1 MNRPWMPLHVADYL
15 RDTRRLTA
23 AQHGAYL
30 LLIMEYWT
38 VGDLP
43 SDDASLA
50 RIACMLPNEW
60 KRERPTIAAFF
71 TPEWRHKRIDKE
83 IAKAAD
89 ISSKRRAAAEQM
101 HCKKDANAPA
111 NAEQEQS
118 TSTHTRGVNCSSLP
132 LESSLELTESQRE
145 QACGKFDQF
154 WSLYP
159 NKVGKKAARKKFD
172 IALKS
177 VDFEILMA
185 ALRAYVNKTDDR
197 PWCNPETWLNQGRW
211 DDEPAQQQ
219 RGGALGALDRI
230 ESQLES
236 AADSEAGEG
245 ALVSLPARRFG

>member
-1 MNRPWMPLHVADYL
+1 MSRPWMPLHVADYL

-38 VGDLP
+38 VGNLP
-43 SDDASLA
+43 MDDASLA

-60 KRERPTIAAFF
+60 KRERATIAAFF
-71 TPEWRHKRIDKE
+71 TSEWRHKRIDKE
-83 IAKAAD
+83 LARAAD

-101 HCKKDANAPA
+101 HSKKDAI
-111 NAEQEQS
+111 AEQEQS
-118 TSTHTRGVNCSSLP
+118 TSTHTRDVIVSSLP
-132 LESSLELTESQRE
+132 SLESSLELSEPQRE

-172 IALKS
+172 IALKAI
-177 VDFEILMA
+177 DFETLMV
-185 ALRAYVNKTDDR
+185 ALRAYVSKTDDR

-230 ESQLES
+230 ESELES
-236 AADSEAGEG
+236 TLDREAGQG
-245 ALVSLPARRFG
+245 SVVRLPAR